1 MGNINIWWALGFM
14 VTGFAIAHVFNAMA
28 WRKYYEG
35 RDERM
40 LREVPHTDQ
49 FQRLRLHLE
58 QRREV
63 LRNEISKGEVEAECI
78 GLRSTESITQT
89 NTGVKD

>member
-1 MGNINIWWALGFM
+1 MRD
-14 VTGFAIAHVFNAMA
+14 AMKREEQGTKLERQKESLA
-28 WRKYYEG
+28 TV
-35 RDERM
+35 ERM

>member
-1 MGNINIWWALGFM
+1 MKDEMRREEQGTKLQRQKESLQT
-14 VTGFAIAHVFNAMA
+14 V
-28 WRKYYEG
+28 
-35 RDERM
+35 ERM
-40 LREVPHTDQ
+40 LREVPLTDQ

-63 LRNEISKGEVEAECI
+63 LNNEISKGEVDAECT
-78 GLRSTESITQT
+78 GSKSSDSITLT